1 MGGWRWR
8 KQDPISLQQILRKFS
23 SLLGC
28 LLTVPPNQ
36 TLREH
41 PPGELAMESKA
52 SKGVINST

>member
-28 LLTVPPNQ
+28 LLTVPHQ
-36 TLREH
+36 TLQEP